1 MDIEKIKQAKTKYIG
16 KNVIYFNEID
26 STQTEA
32 KRNVEKYSNGTV
44 IIADMQTAG
53 RGTHG
58 RVWHTKT
65 DNIAMTI
72 ILKPEINI
80 DKLEGFTVA
89 IAENIR
95 QSIKELYGIELEIKL
110 PNDLLLNKKKICGI
124 LTEVVTIKEIVKE
137 IFIGVGFN
145 VNESDFSS
153 DISNIATSL
162 YKATKQVYCR
172 EDIICKIL
180 ENIEQEEVMSF
191 GDNNNDILM
200 IKNAGLG
207 IAMGHSN
214 EQVKKVANFITK
226 TNDEDGV
233 AKALENI
240 VL

>member
-89 IAENIR
+89 IA
-95 QSIKELYGIELEIKL
+95 
-110 PNDLLLNKKKICGI
+110 
-124 LTEVVTIKEIVKE
+124 
-137 IFIGVGFN
+137 
-145 VNESDFSS
+145 
-153 DISNIATSL
+153 
-162 YKATKQVYCR
+162 
-172 EDIICKIL
+172 
-180 ENIEQEEVMSF
+180 
-191 GDNNNDILM
+191 
-200 IKNAGLG
+200 
-207 IAMGHSN
+207 
-214 EQVKKVANFITK
+214 
-226 TNDEDGV
+226 
-233 AKALENI
+233 
-240 VL
+240 